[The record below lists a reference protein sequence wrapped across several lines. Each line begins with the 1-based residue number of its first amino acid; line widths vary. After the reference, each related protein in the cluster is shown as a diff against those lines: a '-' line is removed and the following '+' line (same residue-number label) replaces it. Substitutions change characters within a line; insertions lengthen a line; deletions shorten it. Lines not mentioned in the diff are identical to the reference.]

1 MMAEKTLSNQLAMR
15 FLPDPKQSIFFV
27 GYADP
32 DSPGGRLK
40 AARAEEPV
48 RLDRELP
55 EQKLGCHMQEFD
67 FSAHSPRE
75 HLLDYICRTRPQ
87 TVVLVHGG
95 VTSVAWFE
103 AAIRQALPE
112 TRVVIPTPGVTYEL

>member
-1 MMAEKTLSNQLAMR
+1 MSEKTLSNQLAAR

-32 DSPGGRLK
+32 ESPGGRLK
-40 AARAEEPV
+40 AGQPEEPI
-48 RLDRELP
+48 RLDDEMP
-55 EQKLGCHMQEFD
+55 EQPLICRVEEFD

-75 HLLDYICRTRPQ
+75 QILNYICRTHPK

-95 VTSVAWFE
+95 AASVAWFE
-103 AAIRQALPE
+103 AAIGEALPG
-112 TRVVIPTPGVTYEL
+112 TRVVIPKPGETYDL